1 MDAWLAATAFL
12 FFNSGVTDWVGSNG
26 VGFDPRFLI
35 MTDSAL
41 LMLPNSVTL
50 ANFRLLRLEFLSI
63 SWLFI
68 GIVVLLFVALREIGR
83 KVFGIGV
90 PT

>member
-1 MDAWLAATAFL
+1 
-12 FFNSGVTDWVGSNG
+12 
-26 VGFDPRFLI
+26 